1 MIKNRSFMIGLGSGL
16 VAGALLLQLM
26 NSAGAAVPTKE
37 QVVRDAA
44 KLNLKVSEQSEKLLT
59 EEEWAALQE
68 QGSGE
73 DAKTDTGAPA
83 EPAAVKSPAPAE
95 APEGAASPDTA
106 ASPANPSPPGD
117 SAVKTPAV
125 TPASAP
131 TSSDPTGNEIT
142 LRVPNG
148 STLRDVADLLAL
160 GGIIKDTGAFL
171 REGNS
176 RGIAKNIQYG
186 KYSFKKGESLDS
198 IFKKL
203 TTVK

>member
-44 KLNLKVSEQSEKLLT
+44 KLNLKVSDQSEKLLT

-73 DAKTDTGAPA
+73 NAKTDNGAPA
-83 EPAAVKSPAPAE
+83 EPAAAKSPSPAG

-106 ASPANPSPPGD
+106 ATPANPSPPGD

-125 TPASAP
+125 TPAPAP
-131 TSSDPTGNEIT
+131 ASSDPNEIT